1 MSFLLV
7 NQLSRIFDLSE
18 PWILRKIKGQQK
30 KLLKAVDKVNFS
42 IERGQTY
49 ALVGESG
56 SGKSTIAMMVAGLIK
71 PSSGFITID
80 GYNFFSP
87 TIENNIK
94 SSLRK
99 SVQMIFQ
106 SPYASLNPRWRV
118 GDVLKEPIKAF
129 NLIESEN
136 GQKRRVCELLEQVG
150 LSERDI
156 NKFPH
161 EFSGGQRQRICIAR
175 SLASEPKLIICD
187 EPTSA
192 LDVSVQAQVLNLLKD
207 LQKQFSLTYLFISHD
222 LAVVST
228 MANRIGV
235 LKQGILVEEAS
246 PKKLF
251 EKPEHDYTKM
261 LLSAA
266 PDIKNVSKIP

>member
-246 PKKLF
+246 PSKLF